1 MFKKVS
7 FEIDKME
14 FKVIFG
20 ELKKVILYDYVKKY
34 VVFFLNFDGGDIF
47 FGIEEDWI
55 IKFGFVVGVFMLVND
70 WMELVYES
78 SKLICN
84 FWFFVDSS

>member
-7 FEIDKME
+7 FEIEKIE

-20 ELKKVILYDYVKKY
+20 DFKKVILNDYVKKY
-34 VVFFLNFDGGDIF
+34 VVFFLNLDGGDIL

-55 IKFGFVVGVFMLVND
+55 MNFGFVVGVFMLVND
-70 WMELVYES
+70 WKELVYES

-84 FWFFVDSS
+84 LWFFVDSS